1 MNFYEY
7 FIITVTLT
15 RYFEII
21 VFYLVYFLQYVNEKS
36 NKKWPQLIG
45 IAYFTMA

>member
-21 VFYLVYFLQYVNEKS
+21 IFYLVYFLQYVNRKLHQ
-36 NKKWPQLIG
+36 KWPSLNG
-45 IAYFTMA
+45 DAYFTIT